1 MRSFIK
7 LMAGVAIAATA
18 TAMAIGPAMADPI
31 GSNGKPV
38 TPKETDITGV
48 GSDTIEFLLD
58 QLSVDYNA
66 SHKTGPRLYS
76 WDATNPVTGA
86 TLDPITDKSGCTKE
100 PRPDGSSAGI
110 LSASGGPLALTSN
123 LKTKDGKEFCTDF
136 ARSSRGRNPATDP
149 AKGKG
154 GVVFVTLAK
163 DAVTY
168 ATNKTTFAPANLT
181 TAQLHA
187 IYTCSVTTWGQVGGT
202 KGKPINPQLPQTSS
216 GTRSFFLGEI
226 GVASPGNC
234 VNDSKGEPATAENP
248 TGNFPEENEGTN
260 KYLQGPN
267 VIYPYS
273 IGKYLAQAFHSAKCL
288 EKGCVANG
296 KGLVCAPTKTQ
307 NRFGCDVHGS
317 MVLRNINKTKPTV
330 GTGAKQTI
338 NPNFSHDF
346 IRLVYVVVRWANT
359 KDNIP
364 AYLEPLF
371 ASSHAKTK
379 GWICSSPTAT
389 KDMISYGFL
398 PTPFCGTG
406 S

>member
-1 MRSFIK
+1 MRTFVK
-7 LMAGVAIAATA
+7 LLTGIAIAATA

-31 GSNGKPV
+31 GSSGKPV
-38 TPKETDITGV
+38 TPKATDITGV

-123 LKTKDGKEFCTDF
+123 LKTKDGKQFCTDF
-136 ARSSRGRNPATDP
+136 ARSSRGRTPATDP
-149 AKGKG
+149 TKGKG

-202 KGKPINPQLPQTSS
+202 K
-216 GTRSFFLGEI
+216 
-226 GVASPGNC
+226 
-234 VNDSKGEPATAENP
+234 
-248 TGNFPEENEGTN
+248 
-260 KYLQGPN
+260 
-267 VIYPYS
+267 
-273 IGKYLAQAFHSAKCL
+273 
-288 EKGCVANG
+288 
-296 KGLVCAPTKTQ
+296 
-307 NRFGCDVHGS
+307 
-317 MVLRNINKTKPTV
+317 
-330 GTGAKQTI
+330 
-338 NPNFSHDF
+338 
-346 IRLVYVVVRWANT
+346 
-359 KDNIP
+359 
-364 AYLEPLF
+364 
-371 ASSHAKTK
+371 
-379 GWICSSPTAT
+379 
-389 KDMISYGFL
+389 
-398 PTPFCGTG
+398 
-406 S
+406 